1 MAGDTK
7 RSGAAEISYER
18 KMLKRSLTLLPLFG
32 IIYFTVSGGTFGIE
46 PVFTAGAG
54 MALLLIGI
62 TPFVYSVPNI
72 FMVREL
78 QSMMP
83 VEGSYYHWTKQG
95 FNPFTGFLTG
105 WMNWVMS
112 WVDVSIYPVLGATY
126 LAFFVPALSDG
137 AGGIPAWVLQWLVA
151 IVIIWLI
158 SFLQMRGVRLAGLTS
173 IWLGVILMIPI
184 LIMTVLGFWNWG
196 VHGSGYHMTFL
207 PSGTGVTTAFSLGL
221 WVVMWNYMGWEL
233 PTSAGD
239 EIVKPKRTY
248 PLAMAL
254 VLVASIAT
262 YALPTVAA
270 LYGGAGEDNKVMLWG
285 VEESE
290 SGAGIGPDLQAA
302 GMTDAQIQAAGVDP
316 ASAEGWWLP
325 DIAQAVADKTA
336 GAGSGFGSFLGKFMT
351 VAAIL
356 SMIGLFIG
364 NSVSATRIP
373 FAMSEDGMMP
383 QPLVRVHRKWGTPF
397 IAIIFCGIIFSIF
410 SLNAFA
416 SLVVIDVLLNSLTL
430 LLQFAA
436 LWRLRFKRPDLPRNK
451 VPGGWY
457 GLVLATILP
466 TAIIVM
472 AIVLQVRDE
481 GLWAIYGALAAIV
494 AGALLYLPMR
504 RWIKRNIPDID
515 PYVSDEEAE
524 AHAAGAPGIAG

>member
-1 MAGDTK
+1 M
-7 RSGAAEISYER
+7 
-18 KMLKRSLTLLPLFG
+18 
-32 IIYFTVSGGTFGIE
+32 
-46 PVFTAGAG
+46 
-54 MALLLIGI
+54 
-62 TPFVYSVPNI
+62 
-72 FMVREL
+72 
-78 QSMMP
+78 
-83 VEGSYYHWTKQG
+83 
-95 FNPFTGFLTG
+95 
-105 WMNWVMS
+105 
-112 WVDVSIYPVLGATY
+112 
-126 LAFFVPALSDG
+126 
-137 AGGIPAWVLQWLVA
+137 
-151 IVIIWLI
+151 
-158 SFLQMRGVRLAGLTS
+158 
-173 IWLGVILMIPI
+173 
-184 LIMTVLGFWNWG
+184 
-196 VHGSGYHMTFL
+196 
-207 PSGTGVTTAFSLGL
+207 TTAFSLGL

-290 SGAGIGPDLQAA
+290 QGAGIGPDLEAA
-302 GMTDAQIQAAGVDP
+302 GMDPAQIEAAGVDP
-316 ASAEGWWLP
+316 TSAEGWWLP

-383 QPLVRVHRKWGTPF
+383 KPLVRVHRKWGTPF

-515 PYVSDEEAE
+515 PYVSEEE
-524 AHAAGAPGIAG
+524 SLS